1 MRYIKTDTN
10 IFEVVDQNEKVFY
23 VKSINNKHKIY
34 SKSKC
39 NTIVLEQSDYIE
51 KLCDIFIAINQN
63 YEKHLYDLLPDKTT
77 ISLNNYQQIY
87 GAIWINTGL
96 KYVAQL
102 NSEGD
107 LQLL

>member
-39 NTIVLEQSDYIE
+39 NTIVLEPSDYIE
-51 KLCDIFIAINQN
+51 KLCDIIKRQSRTVILVTH
-63 YEKHLYDLLPDKTT
+63 K
-77 ISLNNYQQIY
+77 
-87 GAIWINTGL
+87 
-96 KYVAQL
+96 
-102 NSEGD
+102 
-107 LQLL
+107 